1 VLLGVNETCSG
12 EALDRNDTVREP
24 DVRQYGGM
32 QEITLKLATLD
43 DATSEYSPENI
54 PILL

>member
-1 VLLGVNETCSG
+1 MRRSG
-12 EALDRNDTVREP
+12 EALDRNDTVRELY
-24 DVRQYGGM
+24 VRQYDGM

-43 DATSEYSPENI
+43 DATSEYSPEKI

>member
-1 VLLGVNETCSG
+1 MLLGVNETCSG